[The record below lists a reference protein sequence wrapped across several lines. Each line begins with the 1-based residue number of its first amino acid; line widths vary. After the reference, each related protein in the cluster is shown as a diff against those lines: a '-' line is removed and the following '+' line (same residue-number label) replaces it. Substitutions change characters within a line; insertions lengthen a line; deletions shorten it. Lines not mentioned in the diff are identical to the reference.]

1 MKAFK
6 LILVM
11 IFALGLTVKAQTGLE
26 TGTRYGH
33 GEDSAKCL
41 MNYSLFSEYAKQK
54 NYADALE
61 PWTYCFES
69 CPAAGKGIYIYG
81 VKIVQ
86 WEIKN
91 AANKTEKNERIEK
104 LMRVYDQRIKYF
116 GDDKRYPEAYILGLK
131 AIDYKTLKRND
142 LVAEKQAYE
151 WLKQSIDGLGVNV
164 TPKILNHYM
173 ALSFSFF
180 SRDEITGER
189 LLSDYEMIQG
199 KLDKIA
205 SRGGKNESVA
215 NKMKESFEQTF
226 ANSGAAD
233 CTTLETMYTAQYTA
247 TPEDKELLTKLL
259 NLFEK
264 TECTESDLYYK
275 ASESMHKIEPSA
287 SSAAGVA
294 KMYLALENIN
304 KAVEYYT
311 EAISLETDDE
321 KKAQYQYT
329 LAFIT
334 FSKFNNMPK
343 ARQYALEAIQSNTS
357 WGDPHLLIGKM
368 YAQSAQEQKLG
379 KKDIE
384 NQAGYW
390 AAVDQFN
397 KAKRVD
403 AACADEANQLIKI
416 YSNYFPSKE
425 EIFFEPD
432 YEAGKSVKVGGW
444 IGISTIARSRD

>member
-1 MKAFK
+1 MKALK
-6 LILVM
+6 LIIVM
-11 IFALGLTVKAQTGLE
+11 IFALGLTAKAQTGLE
-26 TGTRYGH
+26 SNTRYGH

-41 MNYSLFSEYAKQK
+41 MSYSLFSEYAKQK
-54 NYADALE
+54 NYADAYE
-61 PWTYCFES
+61 PWNYCFEN

-81 VKIVQ
+81 VKIAQ

-91 AANKTEKNERIEK
+91 ATTKEEKNEKIEK

-116 GDDKRYPEAYILGLK
+116 GDDKRYPEALILGLK

-151 WLKQSIDGLGVNV
+151 WLKQSIDGLGANV

-173 ALSFSFF
+173 ALSFAFF
-180 SRDEITGER
+180 SNDEISGER

-199 KLDKIA
+199 KLDKIVA
-205 SRGGKNESVA
+205 RGGKNADVSG
-215 NKMKESFEQTF
+215 KMKMSFEQTF

-233 CTTLETMYTAQYTA
+233 CNTLEKMYSTQYKA
-247 TPEDKELLTKLL
+247 SPEDKELLTKLL

-264 TECTESDLYYK
+264 TECTESQLYYK

-287 SSAAGVA
+287 ASAIGVA
-294 KMYLALENIN
+294 KMYLAQDNVN
-304 KAVEYYT
+304 KAVAYYE
-311 EAISLETDDE
+311 EAVTLETDDQ
-321 KKAQYQYT
+321 KKAEYLYT

-334 FSKFNNMPK
+334 FSKFNDLPK
-343 ARQYALEAIQSNTS
+343 ARQLAMEAINSNPS

-368 YAQSAQEQKLG
+368 YALSAQEQKLG

-397 KAKRVD
+397 KAMRVD
-403 AACADEANQLIKI
+403 PSCTDEANQNIKI

-425 EIFFEPD
+425 NIFFEPD

-444 IGISTIARSRD
+444 IGVSTIVRSRD